1 MIRNVLALSVIVT
14 ALAVIWGVA
23 GPPLSSPANAIE
35 HGATRSLSPA
45 TVAPG
50 GEVVVTLMVTGVGG
64 FGGVVETLPD
74 GFTYVSSGHAG
85 VVEEGQNLTFPL
97 LSQDSATITYTVTA
111 STEEKAHSFSGT
123 VRNDQGVVVAVTGAQ
138 EVTVRAEPK
147 PEPSEHGATR
157 SFSPATVAPGGE
169 VVVTLMVTGVGGF
182 GGVVETLP
190 DGFTYV
196 SSGHAGVVEEG
207 QNLTF
212 PLLSQ
217 DNATITYT
225 VTASTEEKAH
235 SFSGTVRNDQ
245 GVVVAVA
252 GAQEVTVR
260 AEPKPEPSEHGA
272 TRSFSPAT
280 VAPGGEVV
288 VTLMVTGV
296 GGFGGVAETLPDG
309 FTYVSSGH
317 AGVLEEGQ
325 NLTFPLLS
333 QDSATITYTVTASTE
348 EKAHSFS
355 GTVRNDQ
362 GVVVV
367 VTGASSVTVATPAPP
382 PAPKPTRRVST
393 GGGGG
398 SGGGVTA
405 PPLATVA
412 PTATPEPEPTATPEE
427 TATPEP
433 TPEATPEEPAVTSEA
448 TPEEPAV
455 TSEPTVQLGQPGP
468 TGLSGPTGEPG
479 ADGKDGADGRAGTLG
494 RAGADGS
501 DGADGA
507 SGQDGTDGAAGQD
520 GNDGADGRGAASGA
534 KGAKGDTGSQGGA
547 GTAGA
552 GGASGADGSGG
563 GPLGIIVLIISIVA
577 LVAVGGVLVL
587 GRRG

>member
-23 GPPLSSPANAIE
+23 GPPLSSPVNAIE
-35 HGATRSLSPA
+35 HGATRSFSPV

-50 GEVVVTLMVTGVGG
+50 GEVIVTLMVTGVGG

-97 LSQDSATITYTVTA
+97 LSQDSVTITYTVTA

-123 VRNDQGVVVAVTGAQ
+123 VKNDQGVVVAVAGAQ
-138 EVTVRAEPK
+138 EITVRAE
-147 PEPSEHGATR
+147 PEPSEHGAIR

-169 VVVTLMVTGVGGF
+169 VVVTLMLTGVGGS

-190 DGFTYV
+190 DGFAYV

-217 DNATITYT
+217 GSATITYT

-252 GAQEVTVR
+252 GAQEITVR
-260 AEPKPEPSEHGA
+260 AEPEPSEHGA

-296 GGFGGVAETLPDG
+296 GW
-309 FTYVSSGH
+309 
-317 AGVLEEGQ
+317 
-325 NLTFPLLS
+325 
-333 QDSATITYTVTASTE
+333 I
-348 EKAHSFS
+348 
-355 GTVRNDQ
+355 
-362 GVVVV
+362 
-367 VTGASSVTVATPAPP
+367 
-382 PAPKPTRRVST
+382 
-393 GGGGG
+393 
-398 SGGGVTA
+398 
-405 PPLATVA
+405 
-412 PTATPEPEPTATPEE
+412 
-427 TATPEP
+427 
-433 TPEATPEEPAVTSEA
+433 
-448 TPEEPAV
+448 
-455 TSEPTVQLGQPGP
+455 
-468 TGLSGPTGEPG
+468 
-479 ADGKDGADGRAGTLG
+479 
-494 RAGADGS
+494 
-501 DGADGA
+501 
-507 SGQDGTDGAAGQD
+507 
-520 GNDGADGRGAASGA
+520 
-534 KGAKGDTGSQGGA
+534 
-547 GTAGA
+547 
-552 GGASGADGSGG
+552 
-563 GPLGIIVLIISIVA
+563 
-577 LVAVGGVLVL
+577 
-587 GRRG
+587 RRGR